1 MWVWGEWEVGGKGGC
16 KDTAGLKTWAACRSA
31 PVLSSDW
38 TQGERKRDVLHI
50 FVCTGMVTRG
60 GVRARVRLRQGEK
73 GGFYRGRTSLDKKK
87 RLSSLSQTSHRS
99 VYTRTYKHTHTHG
112 LVAQLSPHRN
122 RRHTKTWSH
131 ETRLR
136 ETHRQRNV
144 MSVTGSY
151 TPLATRGILRSR

>member
-1 MWVWGEWEVGGKGGC
+1 MWVWGEWEVGGKGEC

-73 GGFYRGRTSLDKKK
+73 GGFYRGRTSLDKKNAFPHC
-87 RLSSLSQTSHRS
+87 HRR
-99 VYTRTYKHTHTHG
+99 VIGAYIHARTNTHTRTVLLLNCRLTEIADTQRPGAMKPDS
-112 LVAQLSPHRN
+112 A
-122 RRHTKTWSH
+122 RRTDRGMSCRSLAHIHLWP
-131 ETRLR
+131 R
-136 ETHRQRNV
+136 E
-144 MSVTGSY
+144 GF
-151 TPLATRGILRSR
+151 